1 MTKEH
6 LGSQISFKSN
16 NHHHHH
22 HHLII
27 MTSGLEVLRTVQ
39 SSMVLLARGAPLTLD
54 VVYQ

>member
-16 NHHHHH
+16 HHHH